1 MVTIN
6 FLFWFLVIL
15 FGFIGAMRG
24 WAKELM
30 VIFSVILA
38 MAFSQLMEK
47 YVPFLKTLSQ
57 EATLQGVS
65 QGDLGQPAIILFWF
79 HFITLSIL
87 VFFGYQTVNISRFAP
102 KARRE
107 QLSDSLLGF
116 FLGAIN
122 GYLIFGSILFY
133 MEQADFPFKAFI
145 TRPEAGSAAET
156 LLAFLPPQW
165 LGEPWLY
172 FAVILSFIFVIIVF
186 I

>member
-30 VIFSVILA
+30 VTFSVILA
-38 MAFSQLMEK
+38 LAFSQLMEK
-47 YVPFLKTLSQ
+47 YVPLFKTIAPESQ
-57 EATLQGVS
+57 L
-65 QGDLGQPAIILFWF
+65 LFWF
-79 HFITLSIL
+79 HTVVLGIL

-122 GYLIFGSILFY
+122 GYLIFGSILLY
-133 MEQADFPFKAFI
+133 MSAAGFPFGDLI
-145 TRPEAGSAAET
+145 SAPVPGTPQGDAA
-156 LLAFLPPQW
+156 LNLIKFMPPRL
-165 LGEPWLY
+165 LGEPWMY